1 MIVMKFGGTSVAD
14 CAAISR
20 TIEIIR
26 KRLPERPVVVVS
38 ALSKVTDLLYRISD
52 EAKKRNFEEASAL
65 LRQLR
70 SRHLTLAEELI
81 SQSESIDKESI
92 LEDTQRRVN
101 EICDKLSHSPPA
113 FRHRRVPQREP
124 REKWTLL

>member
-92 LEDTQRRVN
+92 LEDAQRRVN
-101 EICDKLSHSPPA
+101 EICDKLLA
-113 FRHRRVPQREP
+113 V
-124 REKWTLL
+124 

>member
-52 EAKKRNFEEASAL
+52 EAKKRDFEEASTL
-65 LRQLR
+65 LGQLR
-70 SRHLTLAEELI
+70 SRLTGFFLPVRNTECVRSFMRTSLRFQAAY
-81 SQSESIDKESI
+81 
-92 LEDTQRRVN
+92 RW
-101 EICDKLSHSPPA
+101 A
-113 FRHRRVPQREP
+113 
-124 REKWTLL
+124 

>member
-38 ALSKVTDLLYRISD
+38 AQGENPVFRITKKVC
-52 EAKKRNFEEASAL
+52 AFE
-65 LRQLR
+65 
-70 SRHLTLAEELI
+70 
-81 SQSESIDKESI
+81 
-92 LEDTQRRVN
+92 
-101 EICDKLSHSPPA
+101 
-113 FRHRRVPQREP
+113 
-124 REKWTLL
+124 